1 MSYIEPTKRERRMEH
16 CFANDIENDMEHIL
30 IPKGVSDKLKGKTI
44 EKTSFHPSLY
54 DADENHLV
62 ITFTDGTYIS
72 VVIESDDDYYLEE
85 YIPALSWYN
94 PDAIGCISGG
104 KFHYRKHIK
113 QLIDVG
119 VVKPIDENILKE
131 KILENNKKQELREYA
146 QYEVLKKKFENYNPK
161 EKYGIE

>member
-1 MSYIEPTKRERRMEH
+1 MSYIEPTKREIKMIH
-16 CFANDIENDMEHIL
+16 CFENDIENDMKHIL
-30 IPKGVSDKLKGKTI
+30 IPKGVSDTLKGKTI
-44 EKTSFHPSLY
+44 EKTSFHANTN

-72 VVIESDDDYYLEE
+72 VIIEYDGDSYLDE

-94 PDAIGCISGG
+94 PDAIGCVSGG

-113 QLIDVG
+113 QLIDIG
-119 VVKPIDENILKE
+119 VVNPIDENIIKE
-131 KILENNKKQELREYA
+131 KILENNMKQELREYA

>member
-1 MSYIEPTKRERRMEH
+1 MSYIKPTKRERRMEH

-54 DADENHLV
+54 DAEENHLV

-104 KFHYRKHIK
+104 
-113 QLIDVG
+113 
-119 VVKPIDENILKE
+119 
-131 KILENNKKQELREYA
+131 
-146 QYEVLKKKFENYNPK
+146 
-161 EKYGIE
+161 